1 MGDTGHR
8 TDAASGGPPSGEPLA
23 RTPSGRGPALQVP
36 VREPPGQGPG
46 SAVLLLAGLLVVGG
60 TATAGVVASLPD
72 ARPSATSRPSSTARP
87 SVRSDEAAVPPAL
100 GPVEVA
106 GRLLDQRARAARTG
120 DVVAWTGVVAPEA
133 VAFRVRQQVALR
145 RLRLLPISSFRYEV
159 IGADAVP
166 VPPSAGPSSRAGRTY
181 LVHARLHYRLAK
193 DSRDVLR
200 EQYLTM
206 VGRAGGWF
214 LTGDADA
221 RTQRALWDLGELQVR
236 AGRRCLVIGV
246 GAVPAAQVAA
256 TADTADAAA
265 ADVDMVWG
273 TSGPRSAVIVVPS
286 DRATLA
292 AVLDRPDGDALD
304 QVAAIT
310 SGEVG
315 PGDGTGRPQ
324 AAGAGSAGGA
334 VADRVIVNPG
344 AFDRLTDV
352 GRRVVLTHELTHVAT
367 RATARIPP
375 PLWVE
380 EGFANYVAYHRWPS
394 LDPKKIAEDTLRR
407 VQLGAASSGLPAAED
422 FDPSRSSIAAAYADA
437 WLAFR
442 LMARTGRSEDPRVAV
457 AFYRVAAGL
466 PVTGAPSPG
475 GPAVEGSTAAGQAAA
490 GQTAG
495 SPAAGDPD
503 AALRSAFRLV
513 LGTTRSAFEARWRG
527 YRAGLAR

>member
-1 MGDTGHR
+1 VGETGHR
-8 TDAASGGPPSGEPLA
+8 TDAARGGPPSGEL
-23 RTPSGRGPALQVP
+23 PAWQVP
-36 VREPPGQGPG
+36 GPEPPGHGPG

-60 TATAGVVASLPD
+60 TATAGIAASLPD
-72 ARPSATSRPSSTARP
+72 TPRPSSTSQPA
-87 SVRSDEAAVPPAL
+87 VRSDEAAVPPAL
-100 GPVEVA
+100 VPVEVA

-120 DVVAWTGVVAPEA
+120 DLAAWTGVLDPGA
-133 VAFRVRQQVALR
+133 VAFRVSQQAALR
-145 RLRLLPISSFRYEV
+145 RLRLLPISSFTYQV
-159 IGADAVP
+159 IGADAVS
-166 VPPSAGPSSRAGRTY
+166 VPPSTGPSGRAVRTY

-206 VGRAGGWF
+206 VARSGGWF

-246 GAVPAAQVAA
+246 GPVPAAQVTA
-256 TADTADAAA
+256 TADIADAAA
-265 ADVDMVWG
+265 ADVDAVWG

-292 AVLDRPDGDALD
+292 AVLDRPDADTLD
-304 QVAAIT
+304 QVAAVT

-315 PGDGTGRPQ
+315 PGDGTAGPQ
-324 AAGAGSAGGA
+324 AAKADRGGGA

-344 AFDRLTDV
+344 PFDRLTDV
-352 GRRVVLTHELTHVAT
+352 GRHVVLAHELTHVAT

-380 EGFANYVAYHRWPS
+380 EGFANYVAYHRWPT
-394 LDPKKIAEDTLRR
+394 LNPKSIAEDTLKR
-407 VQLGAASSGLPAAED
+407 VRLGTASPGLPAAED

-442 LMARTGRSEDPRVAV
+442 LMARTGRSEDPRIAV

-466 PVTGAPSPG
+466 PVGGAASPG
-475 GPAVEGSTAAGQAAA
+475 GTAAGSAGAADA
-490 GQTAG
+490 
-495 SPAAGDPD
+495 D
-503 AALRSAFRLV
+503 AALRAAFRQV
-513 LGTTRSAFEARWRG
+513 LGTTLGAFETRWRA